1 MNRFSKKYKTF
12 EEWLKNKPR
21 TSKYA
26 RRIIDLHERFPHLTL
41 GKIRELHQHDYNIS
55 IVPWTE
61 LSPKDKRDRTQVLR
75 VLNSIR
81 KGNSLTHTLDE
92 AGVSRDI
99 VMRHLGRNLLKKAG
113 RWSARPV
120 DKIQVEMPINTKTEG
135 RTSIITSSSQDRALI
150 GKYFAHVQI
159 ALYTGEPS
167 ELDDFKDVVIVDAEG
182 KPHKLETDLETI
194 YEIEEAMEEPEFF
207 EIYKY

>member
-12 EEWLKNKPR
+12 EDWLKSKPR

-41 GKIRELHQHDYNIS
+41 GKIRELRQHDYDVS

-61 LSPKDKRDRTQVLR
+61 LSPKDKRERVLALR

-92 AGVSRDI
+92 TGASRDI
-99 VMRHLGRNLLKKAG
+99 VMRHLGRHLIKDAG
-113 RWSARPV
+113 RWKARTV
-120 DKIQVEMPINTKTEG
+120 DKIQIEMTINTKAEG
-135 RTSIITSSSQDRALI
+135 RVSIITTNSQDRSLI
-150 GKYFAHVQI
+150 GQYFALVQK
-159 ALYTGEPS
+159 ALNNNDPTV
-167 ELDDFKDVVIVDAEG
+167 LDKFKNRTIVDAEG
-182 KPHKLETDLETI
+182 KVHKLETDLSRL